1 MAMEHIKSF
10 SGSSVATIKCENIF
24 SSKYDVY
31 WFYSEVE
38 STSQYNEIYMLDS
51 SNARLNDSTD
61 DVHYDIAGYEM
72 KSWDTDS
79 VYNPAT
85 TYVGWRALGGYINN
99 VGKGMGMGL
108 WVFNPYNSDR
118 YTMVM
123 SQSGNI
129 SGSDSFGSKAIGV
142 YKDTAQHNGIEFT
155 GSGPVAT
162 ANIVVEAY
170 GMK

>member
-10 SGSSVATIKCENIF
+10 SGSSVATIKCENVF

-61 DVHYDIAGYEM
+61 DTHYDNAGYEM

-79 VYNPAT
+79 VYKTENT
-85 TYVGWRALGGYINN
+85 FVGWRGLGGYINN
-99 VGKGMGMGL
+99 VDKGMGMGL

-123 SQSGNI
+123 AQSGCI
-129 SGSDSFGSKAIGV
+129 SGSDSFGSKAIGI

-155 GSGPVAT
+155 GSGGVT
-162 ANIVVEAY
+162 GNIVVEAY